1 MRMRGYSVASSAEM
15 GVGKSDLDRRS
26 GQPSRRAIDAARS
39 DSDADQAAADVDQT
53 GSDQDQT
60 SADQDEAQAANDQ
73 RAADRDQANAEQ
85 HHLGDLDVAG
95 TEAYEALRIRHE
107 ENTASRLATHVAR
120 ARTAQLRV
128 GTAARRDASAAARDE
143 TAQRRN
149 LRDEAMEPSVV
160 ASASPLAKKL
170 EQVRV
175 RAAAAGDRAA
185 SARSRAAASEDR
197 AAQGEASAARERAR
211 LEAEL
216 LIAHL
221 DDLTGAFRREMGR
234 LALNHEIDRAR
245 RGDGRFVIVFADVDG
260 LKRVN
265 DRDGHAAGDH
275 VLKEVVWAMRS
286 NLRSFDPIVRY
297 GGDEFVCGLGGVDHD
312 VVARRFEVI
321 DRSVQSDVG
330 VGISVGLAQL
340 EPDDTLDLLSARADA
355 ALLDVK
361 KRRGSQ
367 RGE

>member
-1 MRMRGYSVASSAEM
+1 
-15 GVGKSDLDRRS
+15 
-26 GQPSRRAIDAARS
+26 
-39 DSDADQAAADVDQT
+39 
-53 GSDQDQT
+53 
-60 SADQDEAQAANDQ
+60 
-73 RAADRDQANAEQ
+73 
-85 HHLGDLDVAG
+85 
-95 TEAYEALRIRHE
+95 
-107 ENTASRLATHVAR
+107 
-120 ARTAQLRV
+120 
-128 GTAARRDASAAARDE
+128 
-143 TAQRRN
+143 
-149 LRDEAMEPSVV
+149 MEPSVV
-160 ASASPLAKKL
+160 ASDSPLAKKL